1 MVLAIANSEVIIFPI
16 IISLLV
22 IAEQGAV
29 TFSLT
34 KGDRR

>member
-1 MVLAIANSEVIIFPI
+1 MVLAIANSEAMFS
-16 IISLLV
+16 IISLLA
-22 IAEQGAV
+22 IAKQCSV

>member
-1 MVLAIANSEVIIFPI
+1 MVLAIANSEAMFS
-16 IISLLV
+16 IISLLA